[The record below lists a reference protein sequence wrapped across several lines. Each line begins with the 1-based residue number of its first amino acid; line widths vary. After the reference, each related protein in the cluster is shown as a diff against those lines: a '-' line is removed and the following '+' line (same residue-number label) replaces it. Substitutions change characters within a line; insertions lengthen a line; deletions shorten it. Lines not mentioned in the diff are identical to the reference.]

1 MKRAC
6 RLGTRGSALARAQ
19 TGLVADRLVA
29 SGWDV
34 EIVRIRTGGDRVQR
48 DPSLPLARGA
58 FVKELEAALLDGR
71 IDLAVHSA
79 KDMPTEETPGVVVA
93 ALPLRGDARDA
104 VVTRDGSALKD
115 LPKGARIATESPR
128 RRAFL
133 LSERPDLEIVGIRGN
148 VDTRLSRLD
157 EGWCEAL
164 VLALAGLERLGLAER
179 VGEALDPERM
189 MPAVG
194 QGALA
199 VQARADDPVA
209 AGVAFLDHLPTR
221 RAVLAERAFLS
232 RMGGGC
238 RAPFA
243 AHARLEGGD
252 LVARGAAL
260 EPEGR
265 QVLRHLVRGP
275 AGDPARLG
283 RRLADE
289 LLGQGAA
296 ALAGEAGR

>member
-1 MKRAC
+1 VRLAC

-19 TGLVADRLVA
+19 TRLVADRLEA
-29 SGWDV
+29 AGWDV

-48 DPSLPLARGA
+48 DRSLPLARGA
-58 FVKELEAALLDGR
+58 FVKELEGALLDGR

-79 KDMPTEETPGVVVA
+79 KDMPTEETPGIVVA
-93 ALPLRGDARDA
+93 ALPARGDARDA
-104 VVTRDGSALKD
+104 VVTRDGTGLGS
-115 LPKGARIATESPR
+115 LPEGARVGTESPR

-133 LSERPDLEIVGIRGN
+133 LNERPDLQVVGIRGN
-148 VDTRLSRLD
+148 VDTRLSKLD
-157 EGWCEAL
+157 EGRCEAL
-164 VLALAGLERLGLAER
+164 VLALAGLERLGLADR

-189 MPAVG
+189 VPAVG

-199 VQARADDPVA
+199 VQARADDPLA
-209 AGVAFLDHLPTR
+209 EAIAFLDHAATR

-232 RMGGGC
+232 AMGGGC

-243 AHARLEGGD
+243 AHARLEEGE

-265 QVLRHLVRGP
+265 EVLRHTVRGP
-275 AGDPARLG
+275 VGDAILVG
-283 RRLADE
+283 RRLARE
-289 LLGQGAA
+289 MLERGAA
-296 ALAGEAGR
+296 ALVREGGP

>member
-1 MKRAC
+1 
-6 RLGTRGSALARAQ
+6 
-19 TGLVADRLVA
+19 VADRLEA
-29 SGWDV
+29 AGWDV
-34 EIVRIRTGGDRVQR
+34 EIVRIRTSGDRLQR
-48 DPSLPLARGA
+48 DRSLPLARGA

-79 KDMPTEETPGVVVA
+79 KDMPTEETPGVVIA
-93 ALPLRGDARDA
+93 ALPPRGDARDA
-104 VVTRDGSALKD
+104 VVTRDGERLGD
-115 LPKGARIATESPR
+115 LPRGARVATESPR

-133 LSERPDLEIVGIRGN
+133 LSERPDLEVVGIRGN

-157 EGWCEAL
+157 EGRCEAL
-164 VLALAGLERLGLAER
+164 VLALAGLERLGLAGR

-189 MPAVG
+189 IPAVG
-194 QGALA
+194 QGALT

-209 AGVAFLDHLPTR
+209 AAIAFLDHLPTR
-221 RAVLAERAFLS
+221 RAVLAERAFLT

-238 RAPFA
+238 RAPLA
-243 AHARLEGGD
+243 AHARLEDGE

-265 QVLRHLVRGP
+265 AVLRHSIRGP
-275 AGDPARLG
+275 AADPVRLG

-289 LLGQGAA
+289 MLEQGAA
-296 ALAGEAGR
+296 TLAREGDR

>member
-1 MKRAC
+1 
-6 RLGTRGSALARAQ
+6 
-19 TGLVADRLVA
+19 
-29 SGWDV
+29 
-34 EIVRIRTGGDRVQR
+34 
-48 DPSLPLARGA
+48 
-58 FVKELEAALLDGR
+58 
-71 IDLAVHSA
+71 
-79 KDMPTEETPGVVVA
+79 MPTEETPGVVVA
-93 ALPLRGDARDA
+93 ALPPRGDARDA
-104 VVTRDGSALKD
+104 VVTRHGEKLGD
-115 LPKGARIATESPR
+115 LPRGARVATESPR

-133 LSERPDLEIVGIRGN
+133 LSERPDLEVVGIRGN

-157 EGWCEAL
+157 EGRCEAL
-164 VLALAGLERLGLAER
+164 VLALAGLERLGLAGR

-189 MPAVG
+189 IPAVG

-209 AGVAFLDHLPTR
+209 AAIAFLDHLPTR
-221 RAVLAERAFLS
+221 RAVLAERAFLT

-243 AHARLEGGD
+243 AHARLEDGE

-265 QVLRHLVRGP
+265 AVLRHSIRGP
-275 AGDPARLG
+275 AADPVRLG

-289 LLGQGAA
+289 MLEQGAA
-296 ALAGEAGR
+296 TLAREGDR

>member
-1 MKRAC
+1 MKAC

-19 TGLVADRLVA
+19 TRLVADRLEA
-29 SGWDV
+29 AGWVV
-34 EIVRIRTGGDRVQR
+34 EIVRVRTSGDRIQR
-48 DPSLPLARGA
+48 DRSFPLARGA
-58 FVKELEAALLDGR
+58 FVKELEAALLDGQ

-79 KDMPTEETPGVVVA
+79 KDMPTEATPGVVVA
-93 ALPLRGDARDA
+93 ALPPRGDARDA
-104 VVTRDGSALKD
+104 LVTRDGAGLDD
-115 LPKGARIATESPR
+115 LPEGARVATESPR

-133 LSERPDLEIVGIRGN
+133 LSERPDLEVVGIRGN

-157 EGWCEAL
+157 EGRCEAL

-179 VGEALDPERM
+179 VAEALDPERM
-189 MPAVG
+189 VPAVG

-209 AGVAFLDHLPTR
+209 AAIAFLDHDPTR
-221 RAVLAERAFLS
+221 RAVLAERAFLT

-243 AHARLEGGD
+243 AHARIEAGD

-265 QVLRHLVRGP
+265 KVLRHTVRGP
-275 AGDPARLG
+275 AGDPARVG
-283 RRLADE
+283 RQLADE
-289 LLGQGAA
+289 LLERGAA
-296 ALAGEAGR
+296 ALAREGHR